1 MSLAEKMRTLRQKRG
16 WSHSDLARAT
26 GIPQPTIWRLEKG
39 NIEHPKADTLV
50 ALASAFKIPVDYL
63 VQDGYQLTPT
73 DLLRT
78 DDDVRAM
85 IEIYSSLS
93 AQDRQAVTRIA
104 KSLNPN
110 TAEGKRR
117 YVNLAV
123 RAHKVRKE

>member
-1 MSLAEKMRTLRQKRG
+1 MSLAEKLGTLRQKRG

-39 NIEHPKADTLV
+39 HIEHPKADTLI

-63 VQDGYQLTPT
+63 IQDEYQLTPT

-85 IEIYSSLS
+85 IKIYSSLS
-93 AQDRQAVTRIA
+93 AQDRRAVRRIA
-104 KSLNPN
+104 QSLNPN
-110 TAEGKRR
+110 TAEGKQR

-123 RAHKVRKE
+123 RAHQVRKE